1 MPLIRQHI
9 DSIIDLASTE
19 HGISSPGESAALT
32 ARVIEL
38 RDTPGPDGKIRT
50 WRTIAEICGTTLDA
64 VRHRYGKGKATIR
77 KSQIVEDAA
86 LTGYDIKDKL
96 AEFQNIDGATA
107 PDGEFTEIERQ
118 TPQILQGFTIG
129 SAEGAPVIGH
139 VGPFMAYMAVSK
151 SSQTDHPPKTE
162 TEPLQEAEPAN
173 PEKPTEQEKKHYK
186 VATTPES
193 RTVQG
198 LPPAGAPWYNDI
210 AKEWSLGP
218 TGYPIKNEKV
228 PTSPEEFQSFEGVA
242 APEVSESAAPKP
254 ITEKPAPL
262 DPETLAEVDRMLGE
276 GMGVLDIAAELE
288 KKGKLV
294 PWTKIRARAAY
305 LAKMKRKE
313 VAPEPEKAD
322 DPEPVAQPGEEPQ
335 EVEATEDRLEPVA
348 ISRKELDLRMWDLHQ
363 TGKTPEEISDILFA
377 ERLYYK
383 PKSVRVRL
391 LSQGAKL

>member
-1 MPLIRQHI
+1 LEKIEAVPHIRQHI
-9 DSIIDLASTE
+9 NAIIDLASTE
-19 HGISSPGESAALT
+19 HGIATPSESAALT

-50 WRTIAEICGTTLDA
+50 WRTIAEMCGTTLDA

-77 KSQIVEDAA
+77 KS
-86 LTGYDIKDKL
+86 
-96 AEFQNIDGATA
+96 
-107 PDGEFTEIERQ
+107 
-118 TPQILQGFTIG
+118 
-129 SAEGAPVIGH
+129 
-139 VGPFMAYMAVSK
+139 
-151 SSQTDHPPKTE
+151 
-162 TEPLQEAEPAN
+162 
-173 PEKPTEQEKKHYK
+173 
-186 VATTPES
+186 

-198 LPPAGAPWYNDI
+198 LPPVGAPWYSDI
-210 AKEWSLGP
+210 AKEWDLGP
-218 TGYPIKNEKV
+218 TGCPIKNERV
-228 PTSPEEFQSFEGVA
+228 PTSPEEFQSFEGA
-242 APEVSESAAPKP
+242 TAPGAETPITEKPAPIPTRLTMCGDFTTVRGVRLTEKP
-254 ITEKPAPL
+254 IDAVGVGVLEEPSGPQTVEKPAPL
-262 DPETLAEVDRMLGE
+262 DPETLAEVDRMLGD
-276 GMGVLDIAAELE
+276 GIGVLDIAAELE

-335 EVEATEDRLEPVA
+335 EVEATEDRPEPVA

-363 TGKTPEEISDILFA
+363 TGKTPEEISDILYSKG
-377 ERLYYK
+377 LHYS